1 MPEQLSLFED
11 QDVQDVPCRCPCCG
25 ATGTLQDLI
34 AGQHLSLHD
43 QRTHTGELVACLAQ
57 RNDAEA
63 QARYWQYGHGPFPEE
78 YTRLTTINPDG
89 SRVIYT
95 YEGFTDAPAREQPG
109 WRCPT
114 CGLVELSPA
123 RLAAHHGVLPGDR
136 ATWRRVRCWSTI
148 GTPLTG

>member
-1 MPEQLSLFED
+1 MPDSGAQLSLFED
-11 QDVQDVPCRCPCCG
+11 QDVMFQCPCCG
-25 ATGTLQDLI
+25 AEGTLQDLI
-34 AGQHLSLHD
+34 NRRHLSLHD
-43 QRTHTGELVACLAQ
+43 PRTFTGELVACLAQ
-57 RNDAEA
+57 RLDAEA

-136 ATWRRVRCWSTI
+136 ASWRRVRCWSTI
-148 GTPLTG
+148 GTPLTS